1 MLRRCDQPSKVPLV
15 SDCRVEDREGFVSK
29 LAVIG
34 DYNPAKAT
42 HQATNTA
49 LGHVGR
55 PLPVEWIPT
64 DRLRPD
70 LDSQLSEI
78 SGLFISP
85 SSPYRDM
92 DGVLRVIRFARARG
106 VPLFGT

>member
-1 MLRRCDQPSKVPLV
+1 MSPPLLKRQLPLV
-15 SDCRVEDREGFVSK
+15 STESTEAGRDFVAK

-34 DYNPAKAT
+34 DYDPAKKT
-42 HQATNTA
+42 HQATNAA
-49 LGHVGR
+49 LGHVSE
-55 PLPVEWIPT
+55 PLPVEWIAT
-64 DRLRPD
+64 DALDAD
-70 LDSQLSEI
+70 LDLQLGDI

-92 DGVLRVIRFARARG
+92 DAALRVIRFARERG

>member
-1 MLRRCDQPSKVPLV
+1 MT
-15 SDCRVEDREGFVSK
+15 K

-42 HQATNTA
+42 HQATNAA
-49 LGHVGR
+49 LAHGAD
-55 PLPVEWIPT
+55 PLPVEWIAT
-64 DRLRPD
+64 DEIKAD
-70 LDSQLSEI
+70 VEAQLGDF

-92 DGVLRVIRFARARG
+92 DGALRVIRFARDRG

>member
-1 MLRRCDQPSKVPLV
+1 VT
-15 SDCRVEDREGFVSK
+15 K

-34 DYNPAKAT
+34 DYDPAKAT
-42 HQATNTA
+42 HQATNAA
-49 LGHVGR
+49 LTHVAE
-55 PLPVEWIPT
+55 PLPVEWIAT
-64 DRLRPD
+64 DEID
-70 LDSQLSEI
+70 ADVEGQLGRF

-92 DGVLRVIRFARARG
+92 DSALRVIRYARERG

>member
-1 MLRRCDQPSKVPLV
+1 VT
-15 SDCRVEDREGFVSK
+15 K

-34 DYNPAKAT
+34 DFNPAKAT
-42 HQATNTA
+42 HQATNAA
-49 LGHVGR
+49 LAHVAD
-55 PLPVEWIPT
+55 PVPVEWIAT
-64 DRLRPD
+64 DKIAAD
-70 LDSQLSEI
+70 VEAQLGDF

-92 DGVLRVIRFARARG
+92 DGALRVIRFARDRG

>member
-1 MLRRCDQPSKVPLV
+1 MT
-15 SDCRVEDREGFVSK
+15 K

-34 DYNPAKAT
+34 DYDPAKAT
-42 HQATNTA
+42 HQATDAA
-49 LGHVGR
+49 LSHVTN
-55 PLPVEWIPT
+55 PLPVEWIAT
-64 DRLRPD
+64 DALDAD
-70 LDSQLSEI
+70 LERQLAGF

-92 DGVLRVIRFARARG
+92 DGALRVIRFARERG

>member
-1 MLRRCDQPSKVPLV
+1 MST
-15 SDCRVEDREGFVSK
+15 

-42 HQATNTA
+42 HQATNAA
-49 LGHVGR
+49 LAHVSD
-55 PLPVEWIPT
+55 PIPVEWIAT
-64 DRLRPD
+64 DKVAAD
-70 LDSQLSEI
+70 VEAQLGDF

-92 DGVLRVIRFARARG
+92 DGALRVIRYARDRG

>member
-1 MLRRCDQPSKVPLV
+1 VR
-15 SDCRVEDREGFVSK
+15 K

-42 HQATNTA
+42 HLATNAA
-49 LGHVGR
+49 LGHVAD
-55 PLPVEWIPT
+55 PLPVEWIAT
-64 DRLRPD
+64 DKIAAD
-70 LDSQLSEI
+70 VEAQLGDFA
-78 SGLFISP
+78 GLFISP

-92 DGVLRVIRFARARG
+92 DGALRVIRFARSRG

>member
-1 MLRRCDQPSKVPLV
+1 MT
-15 SDCRVEDREGFVSK
+15 K

-42 HQATNTA
+42 HQATDAA
-49 LGHVGR
+49 LSHVSD
-55 PLPVEWIPT
+55 PLPVEWVAT
-64 DRLRPD
+64 DGLGADLADRLAAY
-70 LDSQLSEI
+70 

-92 DGVLRVIRFARARG
+92 DAVLRVIRFARERG